1 MDILLELA
9 ALNLVQLFISVTTLD
24 AELARKMEPRAS
36 TLQRRIETIRTLSE
50 AGIPVGLMFAPII
63 PCVNDA
69 EMESILNVCV
79 EAGGGRLV
87 MSCCGYRMSLR
98 PCSESGWKSICP

>member
-9 ALNLVQLFISVTTLD
+9 ALNLVQVFISVTTLD
-24 AELARKMEPRAS
+24 AELARKMERRAS
-36 TLQRRIETIRTLSE
+36 TSQRRVETIRTLSE

-69 EMESILNVCV
+69 EMESILDVCV
-79 EAGGGRLV
+79 EAGAGTAGYVMLRLPN
-87 MSCCGYRMSLR
+87 GLKTLFR
-98 PCSESGWKSICP
+98 E